1 MAQTSKY
8 RGSTGTAPTGYNAVV
23 AGIHDGTTGCV
34 ALCAPSRSTVWCGLS
49 LEDFIDD
56 VLSLLVDSSR
66 ITFTHCSTS
75 AQLKILTR
83 KISSQLAR
91 GPAVSRPGRAGAAD
105 RGAVYL
111 YAVPVG
117 APHSA

>member
-49 LEDFIDD
+49 LEDFIEDF
-56 VLSLLVDSSR
+56 LSLLVDSSR

-75 AQLKILTR
+75 AELKIPTR
-83 KISSQLAR
+83 KIYASSP
-91 GPAVSRPGRAGAAD
+91 GGRPSPPGAAEAG
-105 RGAVYL
+105 RLYL
-111 YAVPVG
+111 YVVPVG

>member
-34 ALCAPSRSTVWCGLS
+34 ALCAQSRSTVWCGLS
-49 LEDFIDD
+49 LEDFIEDF
-56 VLSLLVDSSR
+56 LSLLVDSSR

-83 KISSQLAR
+83 KI
-91 GPAVSRPGRAGAAD
+91 
-105 RGAVYL
+105 
-111 YAVPVG
+111 
-117 APHSA
+117 